1 MKLFEIAALEI
12 DTEWYK
18 IKKRIKIILNNLN
31 CITYFMTL
39 EEKNQNDIIYN
50 ELINSYEIEY
60 IFNNEPI
67 NRFTKPNKS
76 SNKSELLNSLKEKIL
91 NIENCNLK

>member
-1 MKLFEIAALEI
+1 
-12 DTEWYK
+12 
-18 IKKRIKIILNNLN
+18 
-31 CITYFMTL
+31 MTL

-76 SNKSELLNSLKEKIL
+76 SNKSELLNSLK
-91 NIENCNLK
+91 

>member
-1 MKLFEIAALEI
+1 
-12 DTEWYK
+12 
-18 IKKRIKIILNNLN
+18 
-31 CITYFMTL
+31 MTL

-67 NRFTKPNKS
+67 NRFTKPKKS
-76 SNKSELLNSLKEKIL
+76 SNKSELLNSIDNEYIYESAPISRIK
-91 NIENCNLK
+91 N

>member
-1 MKLFEIAALEI
+1 
-12 DTEWYK
+12 
-18 IKKRIKIILNNLN
+18 
-31 CITYFMTL
+31 MTL

-76 SNKSELLNSLKEKIL
+76 SNKSELLSSLKEKIL
-91 NIENCNLK
+91 KLSLLNEEIGNMESIIHFYLELFNLEIGSNYDFV